1 MPIEHPVRVP
11 IKPTIADIIAIVS
24 SPTKVMLMKN
34 IIPAKTTAANK
45 ESKNLFTISQ
55 FPLAQSSDVINN
67 RYILYIIALY
77 MLNYKFCNIH
87 CNLIL

>member
-1 MPIEHPVRVP
+1 MPIEHPLSVP
-11 IKPTIADIIAIVS
+11 IKPTIADIIAIFS
-24 SPTKVMLMKN
+24 SPTKVMLAKN
-34 IIPAKTTAANK
+34 IISAKNTAATKENK
-45 ESKNLFTISQ
+45 TFFTISQ